1 MSKTQQCYTT
11 GEQELLS
18 IVETLKE
25 FKNILLGQQ
34 IVIHSDHKNILY
46 GSLSN
51 DRITRWHLLL
61 EEYGPEFRHVRGTD
75 NVVADALSRLEANE
89 TINMESQ
96 HQVSAT
102 TMCMLTRDESYNSP
116 EANDPEAMAICFASR
131 KDMELETFPMNP
143 QLIEKEQQKDKQIQ
157 ASKQKSP
164 THYGEMKVERA
175 SLITHDGKI
184 VLPKSL
190 TERVIDWYHT
200 YLVHPGETR
209 MEATIRQIFTWPG
222 LRNDVHKHVKTCH
235 LCQLN
240 KKVRRNYGKLP
251 PKEAETSEPWD
262 RVNVDMIG
270 PFAVKTPTQK
280 LELRAFTMIDPTT
293 GWFEVKD
300 ISEPSAEACQ
310 NVFDDVWIARYPRPQ
325 YIGFDN
331 GSENKAVFK
340 ELCDNMGIKTKLS
353 TTYNPQCNGI
363 IERIHQVL
371 NDSLRTFELE
381 KRELNEKDPWAP
393 FLTAVAYAIRSTFHT
408 TLQATPAQLVF
419 GRDMILPL
427 KFKADWARIRQ
438 QRQEAIIKNNIR
450 ENKSRIYH
458 EYKAGDKVLLTKPG
472 IVRKLSAPRT
482 GPHEVLGVYPNGTV
496 LLQRGVIQERVNI
509 RRITPYFE
517 DTTIG
522 EANAL
527 LQA

>member
-1 MSKTQQCYTT
+1 MEAEQQN
-11 GEQELLS
+11 LAS
-18 IVETLKE
+18 
-25 FKNILLGQQ
+25 
-34 IVIHSDHKNILY
+34 
-46 GSLSN
+46 
-51 DRITRWHLLL
+51 
-61 EEYGPEFRHVRGTD
+61 
-75 NVVADALSRLEANE
+75 
-89 TINMESQ
+89 
-96 HQVSAT
+96 
-102 TMCMLTRDESYNSP
+102 TMCMLTRDESYIVP
-116 EANDPEAMAICFASR
+116 ETSDSVAMAICFASR
-131 KDMELETFPMNP
+131 KDIELETFPMNP
-143 QLIEKEQQKDKQIQ
+143 QLIEREQQKDKQIQ
-157 ASKQKSP
+157 HSKQKSP

-175 SLITHDGKI
+175 TLITHDGKI

-209 MEATIRQIFTWPG
+209 MEATLRQLFTWPG
-222 LRNDVHKHVKTCH
+222 LRNDVHQHVKTCH
-235 LCQLN
+235 ICQLN

-251 PKEAETSEPWD
+251 PKEAEPSEPWD
-262 RVNVDMIG
+262 RVNVDMSG
-270 PFAVKTPTQK
+270 PFTVKTPKRK
-280 LELRAFTMIDPTT
+280 LELRAFTMIDPAT

-300 ISEPSAEACQ
+300 IVEPSAEACQ

-340 ELCDNMGIKTKLS
+340 ELCDNMGIKTKPS
-353 TTYNPQCNGI
+353 TTYNPQSNGI
-363 IERIHQVL
+363 IERVHQVL

-381 KRELNEKDPWAP
+381 KRELSETEPWSP
-393 FLTAVAYAIRSTFHT
+393 FLTAVAYAIRSTYHT

-458 EYKAGDKVLLTKPG
+458 EYKPGDKVLLTKPG
-472 IVRKLSAPRT
+472 IIRKLSAPRT
-482 GPHEVLGVYPNGTV
+482 GPHEIIGVYPNGTV

-509 RRITPYFE
+509 RRLTPYFE
-517 DTTIG
+517 DTTIR
-522 EANAL
+522 EANAIL
-527 LQA
+527 SK